1 MFIPHFH
8 FSSVQLLSAT
18 LCNPRDQASLSIT
31 NLRSLLKLM
40 SIELVMPSNH
50 LILCYPLL
58 LLPSIFPSIRV
69 FSNKSVLCTRWP
81 KYWSFNFIISPSNE
95 HSGLIS
101 FRIDWL
107 DLLAVQGVL
116 KSLIQHHSSKAWI
129 LLKPYILKI
138 SKLKFRQ
145 LRGTRAIFKPT
156 LTSSLYTTLEYPA
169 SPPSTTYSHNP
180 EMDSS
185 QSVSWYSCHCF
196 SLPCLLLGEWK
207 LVRTEKESHKWDKSW
222 LWN

>member
-1 MFIPHFH
+1 M
-8 FSSVQLLSAT
+8 QLLAT
-18 LCNPRDQASLSIT
+18 PGTAAHQASLSIT
-31 NLRSLLKLM
+31 SLRSLLKLM
-40 SIELVMPSNH
+40 STELVMPSSH
-50 LILCYPLL
+50 LILCHPLL
-58 LLPSIFPSIRV
+58 LLPSIFPNIKI

-95 HSGLIS
+95 YSGLIS

-116 KSLIQHHSSKAWI
+116 KSLLQHYSSKASI

-145 LRGTRAIFKPT
+145 LRGTRAIFKPN

-196 SLPCLLLGEWK
+196 SLPCHLLGNE
-207 LVRTEKESHKWDKSW
+207 
-222 LWN
+222 N